1 MMKTEAH
8 RKVRRVRWACRVAA
22 AFCAGGMMASAWLT
36 YATAQE
42 HLQMVLLAG
51 IGIMVFG
58 ALGGMWNGGQA

>member
-1 MMKTEAH
+1 MMKTDAH
-8 RKVRRVRWACRVAA
+8 RRVRRMQRACRVAT
-22 AFCAGGMMASAWLT
+22 AFCAGGMMAAAWLT

-58 ALGGMWNGGQA
+58 AMGGMWNGGQA